1 VFSFFSKNNETISSW
16 LAIAIYQKEKC
27 RKMIEL
33 PGKRQM
39 VDSAKN
45 EENLTKKAAQ
55 IYVYRQNNQN
65 SA

>member
-1 VFSFFSKNNETISSW
+1 
-16 LAIAIYQKEKC
+16 
-27 RKMIEL
+27 MIEL